1 MGGLQDLAKSRA
13 LLSLVK
19 SLEDQSFRVL
29 LQPRAGLD
37 YFSADE
43 ERAKAQL
50 AAVTALMDDIEPPR
64 SEQSPPPDPCG
75 RFSEGSRLATPD
87 VIDESIRITSY
98 TLRKYRELRR
108 KGWWMIS
115 ARILRCTNGPRGGLY
130 ATPGS

>member
-64 SEQSPPPDPCG
+64 SEQSPPLIHVVG
-75 RFSEGSRLATPD
+75 F
-87 VIDESIRITSY
+87 
-98 TLRKYRELRR
+98 RR
-108 KGWWMIS
+108 AAGW
-115 ARILRCTNGPRGGLY
+115 PRP
-130 ATPGS
+130 T